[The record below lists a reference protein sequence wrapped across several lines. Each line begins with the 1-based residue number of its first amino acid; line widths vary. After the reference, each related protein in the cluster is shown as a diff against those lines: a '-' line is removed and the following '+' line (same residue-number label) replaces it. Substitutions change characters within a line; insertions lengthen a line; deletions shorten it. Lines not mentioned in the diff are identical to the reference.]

1 MREYS
6 SNHKRTHT
14 HTHTHTYQFSKMQ
27 PYGIIGI
34 IIDGDVVLIG
44 LYIIS
49 GIVKA
54 LGTIQSIGGTRIG
67 ERRDIDGTTG
77 IPTRSFAT
85 EIVR

>member
-14 HTHTHTYQFSKMQ
+14 HTYQFGKMQ

-34 IIDGDVVLIG
+34 INDGDVVLIG

-54 LGTIQSIGGTRIG
+54 LGTIQSIGDTRIG